1 MGILKSVSSRQ
12 SHVIKRNSQ
21 KQWEPDLNTLS
32 HFHFSVALILFKI
45 WNFENQE
52 KIRQEIRKAPD
63 PLLRMAEKIDQSLD
77 DIIRQNKS
85 SRGGRGRGSPRG
97 KAKIF
102 KEGHKILKKYSNFC
116 NVIYKSMDFLRSY
129 YFPNEPLFSLFSS
142 LCGTYLR
149 GSFGKK
155 WLLTKSICILMSK
168 KLRYLQLDFCK
179 IL

>member
-1 MGILKSVSSRQ
+1 MLLSETA
-12 SHVIKRNSQ
+12 RNSENQ
-21 KQWEPDLNTLS
+21 TWTHS
-32 HFHFSVALILFKI
+32 HLHFALIWNLEFDLKI
-45 WNFENQE
+45 RK

-85 SRGGRGRGSPRG
+85 SRGGRGRGSSRG

-116 NVIYKSMDFLRSY
+116 NVIYKSMDILRSY

-142 LCGTYLR
+142 LWGTYLR

-155 WLLTKSICILMSK
+155 WPLTKSICILMSK